1 VHEKRALVTPIIRVN
16 DQVKVRLF
24 FASEQQRAYVEF
36 EGNKNDIIDVLMA
49 FGVIVLLLSIAVVI
63 IRG

>member
-1 VHEKRALVTPIIRVN
+1 MHEKRALVTPIIRVN

>member
-1 VHEKRALVTPIIRVN
+1 MHAKRALVTPIIRVN

-36 EGNKNDIIDVLMA
+36 EGNKNDIIDVLLA